1 MEAQESRLGCQTYS
15 PRVGTNPIKVLFRPS
30 DFKNCVL
37 NLNHLVNCNRLPQS
51 LILLLR
57 FRFFHYTLNG
67 SILKLVSTRAPEDQ
81 RQSSLSDI
89 VPFKSIC
96 LFFISSFLKKKMSH
110 LIVSVQT
117 LIYDI
122 YDCIL
127 CLSKHKIQF
136 LSDHFVY

>member
-67 SILKLVSTRAPEDQ
+67 SILKLVSTSAPEDQ

-96 LFFISSFLKKKMSH
+96 LFFISSFFIFFLNVTLNCFSSNFNIRH
-110 LIVSVQT
+110 IRLYFVSE
-117 LIYDI
+117 
-122 YDCIL
+122 
-127 CLSKHKIQF
+127 
-136 LSDHFVY
+136 